1 MVSPR
6 SGEITKYG
14 SKVSSKADCRGART
28 GFVRDN
34 GQSPPATNFAQ
45 DEATWRRHVPECR
58 SGSCGFRFP
67 KGTKLSKSVSR
78 TAVGINAR
86 RSVNALPQGKAP
98 QGHAL
103 GDLATHWNCRI
114 KVIIGGM
121 TNGLQDRPFFLP
133 ALHDCLYGKQ
143 GRAAATRYYSASFGW
158 MERYLNCY
166 ISGFAGGGNAGA

>member
-14 SKVSSKADCRGART
+14 SKVSSKADCRGSGT

-34 GQSPPATNFAQ
+34 GQGPPATNFAQ

-67 KGTKLSKSVSR
+67 KGTKLSESVSR

-86 RSVNALPQGKAP
+86 RSVNALPKERPPGARAWRL
-98 QGHAL
+98 GHAL
-103 GDLATHWNCRI
+103 ELPNQGHHWRDDERFA
-114 KVIIGGM
+114 V
-121 TNGLQDRPFFLP
+121 DRPFFLP
-133 ALHDCLYGKQ
+133 TLHDCLYGKQ
-143 GRAAATRYYSASFGW
+143 GRAAATRYYSASSDGW
-158 MERYLNCY
+158 NDT
-166 ISGFAGGGNAGA
+166 